1 LRLLRAGRDQVAG
14 YLAASAHPFYGAIT
28 ALGMLVLYEVFL
40 VWEPDAPVMF
50 RNAPEAWMRS
60 LLHSFGLSHHYISF
74 FWITLGL
81 ISIPLFWRKGVV
93 FSQRVFVL
101 IACEALF
108 WGISAGIVIQLV
120 MNSLLL
126 AASSLTGHLTSDI
139 ALALGAGLFEEL
151 FFRVGLTS
159 LLILGFR
166 GLFASRLIAT
176 LAAVLVASFLFSL
189 AHYTGNGGDVFSLY
203 SFLFRFFAGLWFTSL
218 YAWRGF
224 AVTALSHAFYD
235 ILIILGLG

>member
-1 LRLLRAGRDQVAG
+1 MRLLTSGRDKIAG
-14 YLAASAHPFYGAIT
+14 YLANSAHPFYGAIT

-50 RNAPEAWMRS
+50 RNAPEAWMRT

-81 ISIPLFWRKGVV
+81 IAIPLFWRQGVV
-93 FSQRVFVL
+93 VSKRIVL
-101 IACEALF
+101 FIALEALF
-108 WGISAGIVIQLV
+108 WGISAGVVIQLI

-126 AASSLTGHLTSDI
+126 AAGRLTGHLTSDI
-139 ALALGAGLFEEL
+139 ALAMGAGLFEEL

-159 LLILGFR
+159 ILILGFR
-166 GLFASRLIAT
+166 GLFASKILAT
-176 LAAVLVASFLFSL
+176 LAAVLVASVLFSL
-189 AHYTGNGGDVFSLY
+189 AHYTGNAGDAFTLY
-203 SFLFRFFAGLWFTSL
+203 SFVFRFFAGLWFTSL